1 MTGRFAAL
9 FCDEKN
15 ESARVRKDPRM
26 SDQTLKATRQ
36 QSIITLLSKS
46 DWLTTDAWLKS
57 SPSAKRRSA
66 GI

>member
-1 MTGRFAAL
+1 
-9 FCDEKN
+9 
-15 ESARVRKDPRM
+15 M